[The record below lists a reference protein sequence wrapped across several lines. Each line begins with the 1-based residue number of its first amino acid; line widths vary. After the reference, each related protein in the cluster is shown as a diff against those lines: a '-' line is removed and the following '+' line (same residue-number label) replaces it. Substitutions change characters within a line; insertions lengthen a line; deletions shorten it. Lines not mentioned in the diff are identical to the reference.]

1 MADSSISRGAS
12 EDNRPWV
19 AITKILY
26 APLSFRVSAA
36 ARKLSTSSMMSS
48 CQIKDRAKGTSTPVK
63 TGQTSR
69 KKEEPGH
76 LRQSRQNGGMFLRL
90 HPTALL
96 GFSHKSPPTQH
107 LPLARKLLAHSR
119 PWEVGRSVGRLW
131 NTQESF
137 FFWMLS
143 TLSNGTTYFKG
154 FPKHFLILSYSLYG
168 KTWHGG
174 FVWLLVLRCS
184 GCSEGLGSS
193 DSPTLDGSTYKPT
206 PVSPA
211 QQFLWKTSQLYLLIC
226 IYVCVHEY
234 HITYVEIRD

>member
-48 CQIKDRAKGTSTPVK
+48 CQIKDRAKGTSTLVK

-119 PWEVGRSVGRLW
+119 PWEVGRSVGQLW

-137 FFWMLS
+137 FFGCFQLWVMELLTLKASPSTFLYFLTPYMGKHDMVGLS
-143 TLSNGTTYFKG
+143 DFWPYVVQGVLKAWAQV
-154 FPKHFLILSYSLYG
+154 IL
-168 KTWHGG
+168 
-174 FVWLLVLRCS
+174 
-184 GCSEGLGSS
+184 
-193 DSPTLDGSTYKPT
+193 PP
-206 PVSPA
+206 
-211 QQFLWKTSQLYLLIC
+211 
-226 IYVCVHEY
+226 
-234 HITYVEIRD
+234 